1 MVALYITLGI
11 IVLVAAILAMRV
23 GISIVLEDELCVYLR
38 VLLLKFRLYPAKKK
52 RESTKK
58 YKKKKVKK
66 KKPSTVVRK
75 SDTELKQKPPLNE
88 TIKTVTELL
97 GVFSR
102 AFAKHLHV
110 RLAKIYIRI
119 GTEDAA
125 KTAILYGAVSGAVT
139 CLIDTI
145 DSITSI
151 SSLRCSE
158 ISVEPDFLSDR
169 SVARLNISLS
179 LSVFGALAVLLK
191 TLFRYLKLKITKNR
205 KEAD

>member
-1 MVALYITLGI
+1 MTALYIILGI

-38 VLLLKFRLYPAKKK
+38 VLFLKFRLYPAKKK
-52 RESTKK
+52 RGSIKK

-66 KKPSTVVRK
+66 KKPSTVVRE
-75 SDTELKQKPPLNE
+75 SGTEPKRKPPLTE
-88 TIKTVTELL
+88 TIRTVTELL
-97 GVFSR
+97 GVFAR
-102 AFAKHLHV
+102 TFAKHLHV

-125 KTAILYGAVSGAVT
+125 RTAILYGAVSGAVA
-139 CLIDTI
+139 CLIDTL
-145 DSITSI
+145 DSITSL
-151 SSLRCSE
+151 SSLSRSE

-179 LSVFGALAVLLK
+179 LSVFGALTVLIK